1 MLMMVGSLTTSRK
14 YSQEVI
20 KMGWNPFDDGDTEKD
35 GVNAHRPKDGK
46 ETMGDKYD
54 KVEKTK
60 IKQRDTIKDILS
72 GIN

>member
-1 MLMMVGSLTTSRK
+1 
-14 YSQEVI
+14 
-20 KMGWNPFDDGDTEKD
+20 MGWNPFDDGDTEKD